1 MMGQNLELEEMRN
14 TQSRSINKDNCSSFI
29 LIDVLFYSGDELKND
44 SGEELKNQ
52 SHLPSILW
60 LESTDKIKIF

>member
-1 MMGQNLELEEMRN
+1 MGQNLELEAMRN
-14 TQSRSINKDNCSSFI
+14 TRSRSINKAKCSSYI
-29 LIDVLFYSGDELKND
+29 LIEVLFYSEELKND

>member
-1 MMGQNLELEEMRN
+1 MGQNLELEAMRN
-14 TQSRSINKDNCSSFI
+14 TRSRSINKAKCSSYI
-29 LIDVLFYSGDELKND
+29 LIEVLFY
-44 SGEELKNQ
+44 SGEELKNDSAEELKYQ